1 METVIK
7 IGTIIEHKSTHRLA
21 KITDA
26 YHPPDNP
33 FVMSIT
39 YKYIDTD
46 KGRTIIDSTLE
57 RFNESWTILDD
68 KSKEKEPNPV

>member
-7 IGTIIEHKSTHRLA
+7 IGTLIEHKNTHRVA

-46 KGRTIIDSTLE
+46 KGRTIVDSTLE
-57 RFNESWTILDD
+57 RFNQSWTILDT
-68 KSKEKEPNPV
+68 KSKEKESNPA

>member
-46 KGRTIIDSTLE
+46 KGRTIVDSTLE
-57 RFNESWTILDD
+57 RFNQSWTILDT
-68 KSKEKEPNPV
+68 NPQENKPIPV